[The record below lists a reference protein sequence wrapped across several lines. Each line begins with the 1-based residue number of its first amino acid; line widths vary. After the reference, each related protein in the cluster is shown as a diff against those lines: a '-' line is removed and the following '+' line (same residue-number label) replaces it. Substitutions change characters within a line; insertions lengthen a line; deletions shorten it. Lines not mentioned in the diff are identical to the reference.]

1 MIMNDNTVKEVL
13 GRVGEDTACRVLRQR
28 GYRIVA
34 RNWSCR
40 FGEIDIIARQG
51 DVLAFVEVKLRTRN
65 DFGGALAAVTP
76 RKQARIIA
84 AARCFIA
91 QTQSDLPAR
100 FDVVAID
107 GGDVRLIEAAFEE
120 DGCSLGR

>member
-1 MIMNDNTVKEVL
+1 MNEKTCKENM
-13 GRVGEDTACRVLRQR
+13 GREGEDAACEVLRQR
-28 GYRIVA
+28 GYRVIA

-51 DVLAFVEVKLRTRN
+51 DVLAFVEVKVRSRA
-65 DFGGALAAVTP
+65 DFGGASAAVTP

-84 AARCFIA
+84 AARCFFS

-107 GGDVRLIEAAFEE
+107 CGKVRLIQAAFEE
-120 DGCSLGR
+120 DRCLPGR